1 METAEPIVVVAHW
14 RTTQASLD
22 TVLAHTAVLRPQS
35 LAEPGCLGYEVF
47 QSVDEPTNLVRIER
61 YRDGTALEAHVSS
74 PHYQEQV
81 VRRIRTELTDRQV
94 EFLRPHEAT

>member
-14 RTTQASLD
+14 RTTQASLA

-81 VRRIRTELTDRQV
+81 VRRIRTELTDMQV

>member
-47 QSVDEPTNLVRIER
+47 QVWTNPPTLCASSVTATEPHSRHT
-61 YRDGTALEAHVSS
+61 
-74 PHYQEQV
+74 
-81 VRRIRTELTDRQV
+81 
-94 EFLRPHEAT
+94 